1 MWRVRY
7 AATGN
12 MWLLESWVGTLNG
25 PNITGSQGVKAILYM
40 SALRDI
46 LIQTA
51 VKNEL
56 WDDGYGV
63 SGIHHF

>member
-1 MWRVRY
+1 MY
-7 AATGN
+7 
-12 MWLLESWVGTLNG
+12 LLESWVGTLNG
-25 PNITGSQGVKAILYM
+25 PNITGAAGVNAILYM

-51 VKNEL
+51 VKNKL

-63 SGIHHF
+63 SGTQLI